1 MQINLEQVEFLK
13 DKAGLSYEEAM
24 IILEKSDGDLLQ
36 ALHMLEQQGKLAFT
50 PTEEKEKVWQKV
62 WKKGKSA
69 KINVKRTGGTLFRV
83 PLVIGIAG
91 VTAFPRLASWSMLG
105 LLLTRCSLE
114 IDLD

>member
-1 MQINLEQVEFLK
+1 VQNTMEQVEFLK
-13 DKAGLSYEEAM
+13 EKVGLSYEDAM
-24 IILEKSDGDLLQ
+24 IILEESDGDLLQ
-36 ALHMLEQQGKLAFT
+36 ALYSLEGRGKLSFT

-83 PLVIGIAG
+83 PLVVGIAG

-114 IDLD
+114 IDLN